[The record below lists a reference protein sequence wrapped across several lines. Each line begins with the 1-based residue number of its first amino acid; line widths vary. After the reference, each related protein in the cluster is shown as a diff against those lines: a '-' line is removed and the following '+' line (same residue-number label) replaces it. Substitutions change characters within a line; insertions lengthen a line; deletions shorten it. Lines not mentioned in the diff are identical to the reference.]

1 MSQCRTKPAI
11 RLVQPAK
18 TQISLCNHGVWSVF
32 ADCMCSLQP
41 PGYPKRD
48 KLEPL
53 AYWVDVQA
61 DPSLCWLHR
70 SYCRFCPVLPHML
83 LHLVII
89 YHAEFGT
96 EKMHNMF
103 PWRSEKNTVKPV

>member
-11 RLVQPAK
+11 RLVPPAK
-18 TQISLCNHGVWSVF
+18 TQISLCNHAVWSV
-32 ADCMCSLQP
+32 S

-48 KLEPL
+48 ILEPL

-61 DPSLCWLHR
+61 DPSICWLHK

-89 YHAEFGT
+89 YHAEFAT

-103 PWRSEKNTVKPV
+103 PWRSKKNTVKPV